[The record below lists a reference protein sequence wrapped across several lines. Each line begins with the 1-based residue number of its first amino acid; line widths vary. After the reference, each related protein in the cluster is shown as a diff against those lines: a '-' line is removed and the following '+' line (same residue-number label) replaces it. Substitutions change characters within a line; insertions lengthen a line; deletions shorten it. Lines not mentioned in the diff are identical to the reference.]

1 MTIYDIIQFAW
12 LSLLTV
18 YALLNRELIKNLI
31 VKNNERS
38 HNSTIVQQS
47 LSGSDDKSS
56 SPKSCFNCKPRKNGC
71 DYAMVTNGNPCSRWD
86 PA

>member
-38 HNSTIVQQS
+38 HNNDYLQGAKAHIKT
-47 LSGSDDKSS
+47 SDSRKRCI
-56 SPKSCFNCKPRKNGC
+56 KRKPNE
-71 DYAMVTNGNPCSRWD
+71 
-86 PA
+86 